1 MTKEQEDSIEILENT
16 ELDINTI
23 YNVDLYTYNIAVK
36 NVLSM
41 LEEKEKIIGLYINNI
56 MTHQQVKTI
65 RKMCC
70 PSCPIGEKACTY
82 SGIHRNCIKQYFENK
97 AKEVK

>member
-1 MTKEQEDSIEILENT
+1 MTKEQADSIEILENT

-36 NVLSM
+36 NVLYM
-41 LEEKEKIIGLYINNI
+41 LEEKDQIIDLMAEEFKEKTL
-56 MTHQQVKTI
+56 M
-65 RKMCC
+65 
-70 PSCPIGEKACTY
+70 Y
-82 SGIHRNCIKQYFENK
+82 SDFTKEEVKQYFENK